1 MLGFSVALVR
11 ELAAEDIS
19 EFQVMFLISTDS
31 FDGPSRRFL
40 RHIAR
45 LDGSSIQK
53 ALYDNANYFSGQF
66 APTVPAT
73 RDLS

>member
-31 FDGPSRRFL
+31 FDGPSRRFP

-45 LDGSSIQK
+45 LDGPSIEK
-53 ALYDNANYFSGQF
+53 NIA
-66 APTVPAT
+66 
-73 RDLS
+73 